1 VVLEKSFE
9 EEESVESVLAAIKKA
24 LIEQAFDAEKNEKT
38 VCACDENRTE
48 NQNAFLK
55 KKASCTSCT
64 SKNEQKKPVAA
75 ENGDKNSRV
84 FELTPVM
91 RIDLTAE
98 KENADKV
105 SVSALVKEKTAD
117 LSSGSDRGADADVS
131 SGSDRGADA
140 DVSSGVSFSGKKPDL
155 GSLLF
160 ELIRPSLQK
169 WLEERY
175 FPPEK

>member
-1 VVLEKSFE
+1 MVLEKSFE

-131 SGSDRGADA
+131 SG
-140 DVSSGVSFSGKKPDL
+140 VSFSGKKPDL